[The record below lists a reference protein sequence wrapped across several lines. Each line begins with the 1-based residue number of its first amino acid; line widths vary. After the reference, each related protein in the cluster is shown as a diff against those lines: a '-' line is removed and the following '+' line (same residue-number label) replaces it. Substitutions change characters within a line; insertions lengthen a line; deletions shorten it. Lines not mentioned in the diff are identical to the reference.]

1 MHEPNAREAHHEHKR
16 TDLQNITSGI
26 ARNQLKTCVIVTRS
40 TKSYKETKAEWN
52 AQLVLKLI
60 GCVFHEDMQIACD
73 EKLTK
78 SWQNDRVSF
87 P

>member
-1 MHEPNAREAHHEHKR
+1 MKPNTQMYRISPQE
-16 TDLQNITSGI
+16 LQDISWK
-26 ARNQLKTCVIVTRS
+26 ACVIVTS
-40 TKSYKETKAEWN
+40 SKKSYKKTKAKWN
-52 AQLVLKLI
+52 VQLINKLI
-60 GCVFHEDMQIACD
+60 GCVFHKEKQIACD